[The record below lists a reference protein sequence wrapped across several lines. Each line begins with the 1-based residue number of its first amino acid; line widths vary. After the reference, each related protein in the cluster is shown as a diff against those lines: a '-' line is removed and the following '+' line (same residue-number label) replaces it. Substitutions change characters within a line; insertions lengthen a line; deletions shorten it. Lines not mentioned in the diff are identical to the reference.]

1 MAQSESAPRATG
13 RIERARQV
21 EARKLARRSF
31 LRVSAFASLTLFVGA
46 MSASFLGFFNLRRPT
61 GFGGVVNVAASRIP
75 TPGGDP
81 VRITEG
87 KFWLVILQGPEGDVL
102 GV

>member
-46 MSASFLGFFNLRRPT
+46 MSAAFLGFFDKDREI
-61 GFGGVVNVAASRIP
+61 GVFSLKDAAAALKEVKDCSMRLHDIE
-75 TPGGDP
+75 
-81 VRITEG
+81 R
-87 KFWLVILQGPEGDVL
+87 
-102 GV
+102 